1 MDGRKGGVHY
11 PQFLTH
17 ISDRCLQN
25 VADSLAAI
33 KKVVIEDKKITME
46 EMLEAVSSNFEGVK
60 NESIRRMLIAAPKY
74 GNDDDYV
81 DEIFGQLSE
90 WMQER
95 ISQEKNPLG
104 TRMWQGRSGA
114 TAHWAFGEVTGA
126 LPDGRKAGEPLADGF
141 LSPSQGVDS
150 KGPTAVF
157 NSATKANHLINSF
170 AALFNMKFDSNSFDN
185 RKKMVKYSNLVETFF
200 ERGGFH
206 IQVNILSREILL
218 DAQEHPEKYR
228 NLLVRVAGFSAY
240 FVNLPRA
247 LQDEI
252 ISRTDQ
258 PM

>member
-33 KKVVIEDKKITME
+33 NKVVLEDKKIAME
-46 EMLEAVSSNFEGVK
+46 EMLEAVSSNFEGAK
-60 NESIRRMLIAAPKY
+60 NESIRRMLLAAPKY

-81 DEIFGQLSE
+81 DNIFGELSE

-141 LSPSQGVDS
+141 LSPSQGVDF

-157 NSATKANHLINSF
+157 NSATKANHLMNSF

-185 RKKMVKYSNLVETFF
+185 RKKIVKYANLIETFF

-218 DAQEHPEKYR
+218 DAQEHPEQYR

-240 FVNLPRA
+240 FVNLPRG